1 MVFYEG
7 WVSGDPQVQAFLAQD
22 PARITQLWR
31 DYLADL
37 TESESIARLAIAT
50 SECGQTRYT
59 LSLLAM
65 PERARGAE
73 ALMNYT
79 LASIVLSWKLG
90 ISHDTALDT
99 MLRTAHLGSQVVVD
113 GGSLASTRGTQ
124 GTAHAAWCVVRDTR
138 ALDGRKKPTF
148 AQPALRLDS
157 RITTGNARRAAR
169 LPAVSRRTDGGQD
182 RLIVAIAV
190 LFEVELFKTILDH
203 LELSAKPSVGFDP
216 AHQLNQV
223 LLAVLVERALPVTDL
238 VPAVAQER
246 TRCLGLDFR
255 ASSCG
260 RQTLARP
267 PSTWRRGGWIRSAKR
282 ACARLVVPETS
293 ASSTAFL

>member
-1 MVFYEG
+1 MREPVGNAARTPEALAELETQLVMVFYEG
-7 WVSGDPQVQAFLAQD
+7 WVSGDPQVRAFLAQD

-50 SECGQTRYT
+50 SEVVGQRYT

-113 GGSLASTRGTQ
+113 GGSLASTAELRELLTPLG
-124 GTAHAAWCVVRDTR
+124 
-138 ALDGRKKPTF
+138 AL
-148 AQPALRLDS
+148 S
-157 RITTGNARRAAR
+157 EI
-169 LPAVSRRTDGGQD
+169 
-182 RLIVAIAV
+182 
-190 LFEVELFKTILDH
+190 H
-203 LELSAKPSVGFDP
+203 
-216 AHQLNQV
+216 
-223 LLAVLVERALPVTDL
+223 ER
-238 VPAVAQER
+238 
-246 TRCLGLDFR
+246 
-255 ASSCG
+255 
-260 RQTLARP
+260 
-267 PSTWRRGGWIRSAKR
+267 
-282 ACARLVVPETS
+282 
-293 ASSTAFL
+293 